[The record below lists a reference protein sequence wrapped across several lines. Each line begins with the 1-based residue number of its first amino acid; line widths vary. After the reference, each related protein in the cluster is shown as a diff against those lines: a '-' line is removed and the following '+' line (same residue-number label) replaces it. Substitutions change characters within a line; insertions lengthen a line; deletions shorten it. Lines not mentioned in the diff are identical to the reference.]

1 MSYLV
6 LQWSWELSINIKNRS
21 IKQYIWKAY
30 DEVKK
35 VNHWIRKAQD
45 HDHSLES
52 FAKPNS
58 HNEGL
63 SQFYKLEM
71 KNKHAETGLN
81 TLEEQLKKARVEIS
95 WCQIQENIHFIF
107 DSQ

>member
-1 MSYLV
+1 M
-6 LQWSWELSINIKNRS
+6 
-21 IKQYIWKAY
+21 KAY

-35 VNHWIRKAQD
+35 VNYWIRKAQD

-52 FAKPNS
+52 FAEPNS

-81 TLEEQLKKARVEIS
+81 TLEKQLKKARVEIS
-95 WCQIQENIHFIF
+95 
-107 DSQ
+107 